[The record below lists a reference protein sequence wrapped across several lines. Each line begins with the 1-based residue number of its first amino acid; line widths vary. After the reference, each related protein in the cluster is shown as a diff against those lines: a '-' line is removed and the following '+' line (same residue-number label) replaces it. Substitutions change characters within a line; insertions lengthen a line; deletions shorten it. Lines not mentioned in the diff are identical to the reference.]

1 MNDPLRRA
9 FSCLQHRLARIMPN
23 IETKALPEMEDDM
36 SSIPP
41 RVNTIEQGMHT
52 LVHRVSVLEDTHKD
66 TPHRLTVCE
75 LAVKDMPHIRKELRE
90 QHDMIR
96 KGFTLTNGILL
107 GAAAVWFLFQAGPQI
122 MKFLGGH

>member
-1 MNDPLRRA
+1 MA
-9 FSCLQHRLARIMPN
+9 
-23 IETKALPEMEDDM
+23 DDM
-36 SSIPP
+36 STIPP
-41 RVNTIEQGMHT
+41 RVNEVEREVHTIK
-52 LVHRVSVLEDTHKD
+52 HRLMMIEDTHKD

>member
-1 MNDPLRRA
+1 
-9 FSCLQHRLARIMPN
+9 MPN

>member
-1 MNDPLRRA
+1 MA
-9 FSCLQHRLARIMPN
+9 
-23 IETKALPEMEDDM
+23 DDM
-36 SSIPP
+36 STIQP
-41 RVNTIEQGMHT
+41 RVNEVEREVHTIK
-52 LVHRVSVLEDTHKD
+52 HRLMMIEDTHKD

-122 MKFLGGH
+122 MKFLGGN

>member
-1 MNDPLRRA
+1 MA
-9 FSCLQHRLARIMPN
+9 
-23 IETKALPEMEDDM
+23 DDM
-36 SSIPP
+36 SAIPP
-41 RVNTIEQGMHT
+41 RVNEVEREVHTIK
-52 LVHRVSVLEDTHKD
+52 HRLTMIEDTHKD

-107 GAAAVWFLFQAGPQI
+107 GASAVWFLFQAGPLI